1 MDKEIETEDIN
12 LSILK
17 LKTQQ
22 LQCDDKAQGYQIKS
36 EIIKQ
41 QDAQRR
47 LRDLCK

>member
-22 LQCDDKAQGYQIKS
+22 LQCHDKAQEYHIKS

-41 QDAQRR
+41 QDAQHR
-47 LRDLCK
+47 LHDLCK